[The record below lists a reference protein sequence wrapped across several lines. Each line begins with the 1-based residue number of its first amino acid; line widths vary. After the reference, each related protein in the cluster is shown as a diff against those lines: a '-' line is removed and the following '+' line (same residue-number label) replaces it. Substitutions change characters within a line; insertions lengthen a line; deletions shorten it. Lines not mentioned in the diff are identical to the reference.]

1 MQKQILYRVGNVL
14 CIDLK
19 DPTKVIAFGEL
30 QNLTVSFSSDSEEIH
45 GGDDP
50 YPIAEFP
57 KTRSITVSAQNA
69 TFNVDVLEFS
79 QGAKTTKVESPEM
92 HEIINYTIPENGVV
106 KLPYEPIAGSIA
118 INGYTD
124 AAVSVE
130 PDEDP
135 VEPEADPVDP
145 KKQFTVTAGTITF
158 DKSQANEIAVGYY
171 IRKSTNPTTV
181 TSGYKSKFPKPF
193 KFVHRMPIYNTDNI
207 IVQEAQLTIYKG
219 KSDNTLELS
228 HAPQTAYAPQL
239 SIKALDPKRPDGKLW
254 DYQVEDTPDEDAL
267 DGNLTV

>member
-1 MQKQILYRVGNVL
+1 MQKQILYGVGNVL

-69 TFNVDVLEFS
+69 TFDIDVLEFS
-79 QGAKTTKVESPEM
+79 QGAATTKAVSPEM
-92 HEIINYTIPENGVV
+92 HEIINYTIPGDGII
-106 KLPYEPIAGSIA
+106 KLPYEPVAGSVA
-118 INGYTD
+118 VNGYTD
-124 AAVSVE
+124 VAA
-130 PDEDP
+130 P
-135 VEPEADPVDP
+135 VEPEEEALVDP
-145 KKQFTVTAGTITF
+145 KKQFTVAGSIITF
-158 DKSQANEIAVGYY
+158 DKSRANEIAVGYY
-171 IRKSTNPTTV
+171 IRKSKNPTTV

-193 KFVHRMPIYNTDNI
+193 KFVHRMPIYNTDNM

-254 DYQVEDTPDEDAL
+254 DYQVEDIPDEDTL
-267 DGNLTV
+267 DKE